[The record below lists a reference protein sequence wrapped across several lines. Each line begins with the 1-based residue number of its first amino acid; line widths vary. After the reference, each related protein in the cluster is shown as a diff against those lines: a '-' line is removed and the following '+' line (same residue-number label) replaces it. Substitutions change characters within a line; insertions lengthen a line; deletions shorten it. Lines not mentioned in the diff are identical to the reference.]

1 MKAGS
6 DNFRDAAILD
16 IMGQLKARGFD
27 IVIYEPS
34 VDKYQ
39 DYAID
44 NDLTR
49 FGYKCD
55 LIIANRVPIKHRI
68 LFGKKLFT
76 RDIFGTD

>member
-1 MKAGS
+1 MKTGS

-16 IMGQLKARGFD
+16 IMAQLKARGFD

-39 DYAID
+39 DYVID
-44 NDLTR
+44 NDLGR
-49 FGYKCD
+49 FATD
-55 LIIANRVPIKHRI
+55 SDIIIANRVSVEHRI

>member
-1 MKAGS
+1 MKTGS

-16 IMGQLKARGFD
+16 IMAQLKARGFD

-39 DYAID
+39 DYVID
-44 NDLTR
+44 NDLGR
-49 FGYKCD
+49 FATD
-55 LIIANRVPIKHRI
+55 SDIIIANRVSVEHRI
-68 LFGKKLFT
+68 LFGKKLIT

>member
-39 DYAID
+39 DYTID
-44 NDLTR
+44 NDLGR
-49 FGYKCD
+49 FATD
-55 LIIANRVPIKHRI
+55 SDIIIANRVPNEHRI